1 MTFADE
7 LDRRSLEQVLAGRP
21 SALLDLYDRYAA
33 DVFRHVYPV
42 LGNRTDAE
50 DVVQETFT
58 TAWFDATSW
67 KERPRATIEWLL
79 EIARG
84 RLALR
89 GAPGATP
96 ALEPPSAALPRSLR
110 DRVLDSVYGAGE
122 RLRPPFHAPQ
132 WARVFPARWVVWA
145 LALGEIGLI
154 LAFA

>member
-7 LDRRSLEQVLAGRP
+7 FDRLSLEQVLAGRP

-33 DVFRHVYPV
+33 EVFRHVYPL
-42 LGNRTDAE
+42 LGNRSDAE

-67 KERPRATIEWLL
+67 KERPRAAIDWLL
-79 EIARG
+79 EIARS

-89 GAPGATP
+89 PAPGLA
-96 ALEPPSAALPRSLR
+96 PPVEAASPTLPRSLR
-110 DRVLDSVYGAGE
+110 DRVLDSIYGAGE
-122 RLRPPFHAPQ
+122 RLRPPFSTPQ

-145 LALGEIGLI
+145 LALGEIGII